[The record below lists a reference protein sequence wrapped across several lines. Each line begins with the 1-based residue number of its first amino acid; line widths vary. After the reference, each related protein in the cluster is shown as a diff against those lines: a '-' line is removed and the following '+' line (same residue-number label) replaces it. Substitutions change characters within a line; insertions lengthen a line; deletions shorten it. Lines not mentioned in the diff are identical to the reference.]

1 MVRKGLITESLTA
14 LQKINIMLRI
24 QLIMLSVMTE
34 DPLRAH
40 LRLGHAVLALS
51 GGGVDRSPVF
61 SPVFRRFRKTVNGG
75 VDVMQNVYCG
85 VSVCEWRAVIDDS
98 KGSDSATSNNTKLV
112 HWLLIGVTLYALIYS
127 SINARRAFASTPN
140 FMALTSKVLVV
151 ALRGAITIFGITV
164 NLK

>member
-51 GGGVDRSPVF
+51 GGGR
-61 SPVFRRFRKTVNGG
+61 
-75 VDVMQNVYCG
+75 
-85 VSVCEWRAVIDDS
+85 
-98 KGSDSATSNNTKLV
+98 
-112 HWLLIGVTLYALIYS
+112 
-127 SINARRAFASTPN
+127 
-140 FMALTSKVLVV
+140 
-151 ALRGAITIFGITV
+151 
-164 NLK
+164 